1 MKTAAWTARE
11 SLNFGLLLLASIAVL
26 FVGATMDELH
36 GTPTFYASLAREIVE
51 ARDPLAIFRGDAA
64 YLLKPPL
71 VIWLA
76 AASSAVL
83 GLSEFAVT
91 LPSRLAAVLAIAF
104 AYLLFRRLLGS
115 AAAWIAALVL
125 LTNSTFIQFSTTLR
139 MDSMLLAG
147 MLCAIAGA
155 VHLDRRWGAAL
166 MFGGIAV
173 GVLAKGPLG
182 LLPLVLIPPYFWLCQ
197 PGRPP
202 IRWRWSLLL
211 LPALAWYAFLAFEH
225 GGRPF
230 TELGA
235 DAVRASAAAH
245 SSLASSAIDNYLLL
259 PLRRYWPWLP
269 FLLAGLGWAA
279 VAVVRADIKAAPQA
293 RWLLCWIVIV
303 VVPATLK
310 PDHDIR
316 YLYPALPALAAL
328 AALAAVVIAHLL
340 QECLPAWLPAAATA
354 VIVSLALAVSTFG
367 REVTDH
373 RVQIRGMAAYIEA
386 ADVAND
392 ALLAV
397 GAYPYDRAA
406 PRRQNTHR
414 DWVHFYLGRW
424 PDNHLWVGLDAAGA
438 RSREFVL
445 AANDHVARDT
455 LQRWGFRIQYRSA
468 YMILAVRQ

>member
-1 MKTAAWTARE
+1 MKTDAWTARE
-11 SLNFGLLLLASIAVL
+11 SLNFGWLLLASVAVL
-26 FVGATMDELH
+26 FAGATVDELH

-51 ARDPLAIFRGDAA
+51 AGDPLAIFRGDAA

-76 AASSAVL
+76 AASSALL

-104 AYLLFRRLLGS
+104 AYLLCRRLLGS
-115 AAAWIAALVL
+115 TAAWIAALIL

-147 MLCAIAGA
+147 VLCALAGA

-166 MFGGIAV
+166 MFSGIAV
-173 GVLAKGPLG
+173 GLLAKGPLG
-182 LLPLVLIPPYFWLCQ
+182 LLPLVLIPSYLWLCQ
-197 PGRPP
+197 PRRCS

-211 LPALAWYAFLAFEH
+211 LPALAWYAFLALEH

-235 DAVRASAAAH
+235 DAVRASTAAH
-245 SSLASSAIDNYLLL
+245 STLATSAIDNYLLL

-293 RWLLCWIVIV
+293 RWLLCWIAIV

-328 AALAAVVIAHLL
+328 AAVVIAHLL
-340 QECLPAWLPAAATA
+340 RERLPAWLPVAATA
-354 VIVSLALAVSTFG
+354 VIVGLALAVSMFG
-367 REVTDH
+367 PGVRDH
-373 RVQIRGMAAYIEA
+373 RAEIRGMAAYIEA
-386 ADVAND
+386 ADVGGD

-424 PDNHLWVGLDAAGA
+424 PDNHLWVGLDAARV
-438 RSREFVL
+438 RSRAFVL

-468 YMILAVRQ
+468 YMILAVCQ